1 MQLSISK
8 LITTLIVLLIAV
20 TVITTGAGLLVVQS
34 NYRTLEQR
42 QEAEAHDTLRNAALA
57 IRNQVRF
64 YQGVLHLIGTSPQ
77 VKDLLELGDVPE
89 IVAWSKTVGRLLP
102 GNLGTALA
110 GANGIVWGDPLAL
123 RVGPACQADMR
134 RYARGGKLH
143 YPMLHTGVP
152 GLEHFDL
159 LAKIGPMDG
168 DVTGTLFVSFRLS
181 ILEDLLENMAA
192 DGDRFVLLGHDGG
205 EELRAGGAST
215 SGEIRRFRI
224 AIPDTSW
231 SLVLHRPVKSG
242 GSLIPELLLVDGLI
256 VLVVAVLIVLLVR
269 KTLERFTIDLARVHH
284 ALEDVLKGR
293 YQPSSSPTAIKET
306 GILLPDIEQLALK
319 IQHQRDDLR
328 KQSLSDPLTGVFNRR
343 YFDLMLAH
351 LHEQSRR
358 QPPAVLVMIDL
369 NDFKHT
375 NDEFGHAAGDRVLQ
389 SAARYLR
396 SRIRA
401 TDIVAR
407 LGGDEFALV
416 LNQMSIDT
424 LEEWLTALIHDNDHR
439 SLEEIGETA
448 LVCQF
453 SIGVAMI
460 DAQVYE
466 APADVFRA
474 ADEAMYAVKQRRDIR
489 HSRFAIARPGNFRSL
504 SSKTQPQ

>member
-1 MQLSISK
+1 MQLSIGK
-8 LITTLIVLLIAV
+8 LIITLILLLIAV
-20 TVITTGAGLLVVQS
+20 TIVTTGAGLFVVES
-34 NYRTLEQR
+34 NYRSLEQR
-42 QEAEAHDTLRNAALA
+42 QQAEAHDTLRNAALA

-64 YQGVLHLIGTSPQ
+64 YQGVLHLIGTNPQ
-77 VKDLLELGDVPE
+77 VQDLLELGEAPE
-89 IVAWSKTVGRLLP
+89 IVAWSKALGRLLP

-110 GANGIVWGDPLAL
+110 GEDGIVFGDPLAL
-123 RVGPACQADMR
+123 RVGPSCQADMLR
-134 RYARGGKLH
+134 HAQGGTLN
-143 YPMLHTGVP
+143 YPLLHTDVP

-159 LAKIGPMDG
+159 LAEITSVGG
-168 DVTGTLFVSFRLS
+168 ETAGTLFVSFRLG
-181 ILEDLLENMAA
+181 ILEDLLEDLAA
-192 DGDRFVLLGHDGG
+192 DGDRFVLLGHDGQ
-205 EELRAGGAST
+205 EKLRAGRGSVD
-215 SGEIRRFRI
+215 GEITSLRTE
-224 AIPDTSW
+224 IPDTPW
-231 SLVLHRPVKSG
+231 SLVLMRPLPAG

-256 VLVVAVLIVLLVR
+256 VLMVSVLMVFLVR
-269 KTLERFTIDLARVHH
+269 KTLNRFTADLARVHH

-293 YQPSSSPTAIKET
+293 YQPSSQPTAVKET

-319 IQHQRDDLR
+319 IQQQRNDLR
-328 KQSLSDPLTGVFNRR
+328 HQSLSDALTGVFNRR

-358 QPPAVLVMIDL
+358 QPPAILVMVDM
-369 NDFKHT
+369 NDFKHI

-401 TDIVAR
+401 TDLVAR
-407 LGGDEFALV
+407 LGGDEFAII
-416 LNQMSIDT
+416 LNQMSADT
-424 LEEWLTALIHDNDHR
+424 LDEWLTALIHDYDHR

-460 DAQVYE
+460 DAQHY
-466 APADVFRA
+466 ATPADVFRA

-489 HSRFAIARPGNFRSL
+489 HSRFAIARPDNVRSL
-504 SSKTQPQ
+504 SSKPAP